1 MFQNEYINSI
11 FKESESVTL
20 KGLVLAEWNFNDAEN
35 LLKIGNY
42 RHRPL
47 ENLSKYKNI
56 INSYDS
62 NDSGNYYTDATNADI
77 VVDGG
82 YDDSDEP
89 QLFTSIKEK
98 EGQLFS
104 LEDCFNKFRPRS
116 GINKIQYFNNKY
128 FHNSNSYLANRPRYY
143 MSDKRDYFKYWS
155 SYRTEDN
162 IERGIAKNILN
173 NKNYIDDVAPFVVY
187 KNSIPV
193 NRIVIKMQTNVGE
206 INLGPF
212 STISEN
218 IEDPFYGYI
227 NQTTPSTWKVQVLNN
242 DNWIDIISFDEN
254 STRSNGKNIVGS
266 DGHVELKYGLV
277 VPSKYKD
284 KFSLVDIILSTTL
297 LPDTASYGD
306 AYLVSDKYKSEIG
319 VLYVYN
325 GFDYDSFVPEYGWD
339 LLENEID
346 KTSMVTELVDVMS
359 YTNAGTSSISYK
371 EFQYIN
377 GIRIVISTMNKFDS
391 VFDLIELSPR
401 LLVDITDNVTNYT
414 INKSISDLSTNGL
427 PVGQLL
433 ASTGNLELIDPDLSF
448 NKNNTNSVVH
458 KYLNNNVKFSFYES
472 VETDD
477 NIYQYIPLKKLYSD
491 NIPQTDV
498 KNGKTS
504 IQLRDLYFYL
514 EQINAPSLFL
524 TNVSLSFVVSTLLD
538 YTGFSN
544 YIFKK
549 IENEQELIIP
559 FFFCNEEKNVAQVLN
574 DLAISSQSSM
584 FFNEENDLVV
594 MSKNYTVPKL
604 TDRVSDITLYG
615 SKNNEINNKENIL
628 NAAIVDTKVLNSG
641 KINYTTRYIQKT
653 LGSIKQAT
661 LIDKEKTWIYKPT
674 LLWEVSGKSNTKT
687 VNESA
692 ASMSSYVLAAIPL
705 GSSLSNEIPSI
716 SNNVLLNN
724 TIDLGENIYW
734 ISNYNGYFYS
744 NGEVIRY
751 DAVEYSVSG
760 IGNVWIT
767 NVEDYENYFSQL
779 PFNGKMYPTGL
790 IRIYT
795 DLDYVEINGIKVLKE
810 GDIVK
815 HGRGQFETQ
824 VTNHYAGL
832 NPYWTNENS
841 VKGCNMYSEYLF
853 ADKELDKTVV
863 VGAAG
868 VSNAI
873 AKQTTRTSIIKNFLS
888 SSYTSEYDS
897 KNSINKKSGN
907 IQSSALVMTGPSFT
921 FEQKPINYI
930 NYVYKPLDS
939 KFKHFG
945 TRLRIIGKVENNEV
959 RGQTPIG
966 SMTYYVVPGT
976 DPSQNISI
984 GGGSGGLGV
993 MVNPTNNVGYYFE
1006 IAALTETNI
1015 DKYANGSTI
1024 ANLMFYKIGKDSATD
1039 MAVPV
1044 KLWSGSTNI
1053 LVDDGNFTGQYRMT
1067 GESNPTV
1074 YDLAVEYLDIGQ
1086 TRKFYLYINNNIV
1099 AIVDDTNP
1107 LPIYNNMCLF
1117 TRGTSKIMFEN
1128 IFALG
1133 SNYAKNVSENIDIP
1147 FNKIFNNQEITSN
1160 DAFRKYA
1167 LSSVIQSTYLSGI
1180 SPSEPPSYNFYFDEF
1195 GSIMRECAYFNVKFD
1210 KAYPALY
1217 SKISPT
1223 FNKIKGYTVSGFLP
1237 DAYGAEFLIFNAT
1250 DTVLSLDE
1258 TSGNYLRIQGVAF
1271 TQSTN
1276 HTLTVEDYYKENSNY
1291 IKTQYLDDQTI
1302 KSNTESKD
1310 KYNKL
1315 KISKSKYGTKEFTM
1329 DTPYI
1334 QSKDDAESLLGWIV
1348 NKTIDPKNAIGLDI
1362 FATPTIQLGDIVNI
1376 YYKNANDEDIIASE
1390 NKRFV
1395 VYNIEYARS
1404 AQGPTMKLYCYEVA
1418 DE

>member
-1 MFQNEYINSI
+1 MFQNEDINTI
-11 FKESESVTL
+11 FKEFESVTL

-77 VVDGG
+77 VINGG
-82 YDDSDEP
+82 LDDSDEP

-98 EGQLFS
+98 EAQLFS

-116 GINKIQYFNNKY
+116 GINKMKYFNNKY

-227 NQTTPSTWKVQVLNN
+227 NQTTPSAWKVQVLNN

-254 STRSNGKNIVGS
+254 STRSDGKNIVGS

-284 KFSLVDIILSTTL
+284 KFSLVDIILPTTL
-297 LPDTASYGD
+297 LPNTASYGD
-306 AYLVSDKYKSEIG
+306 AYLVSDNYRSEIG
-319 VLYVYN
+319 ALYVYN

-346 KTSMVTELVDVMS
+346 KTSRVTELVDVMS

-433 ASTGNLELIDPDLSF
+433 ASTGNLELIDPDMSF

-795 DLDYVEINGIKVLKE
+795 DLDYVETNGIKVLKE
-810 GDIVK
+810 GDVVK

-824 VTNHYAGL
+824 ITNHYAGL

-841 VKGCNMYSEYLF
+841 VRGCNMYSEYLF

-888 SSYTSEYDS
+888 SSYTSEYDN

-1067 GESNPTV
+1067 GESSPTV
-1074 YDLAVEYLDIGQ
+1074 YDIAVEYLDIGQ

-1147 FNKIFNNQEITSN
+1147 FNKIFDNQEITSN

-1334 QSKDDAESLLGWIV
+1334 QSKDDAEALLGWIV

-1376 YYKNANDEDIIASE
+1376 YYKNANNEDIIASE

-1404 AQGPTMKLYCYEVA
+1404 GQGPTMKLYCYEVA